1 MKILIIGASGLVGGN
16 CLQHFQKCKPFEAIG
31 TYYSYKTADT
41 TFFDTLNPGN
51 PANFDVESFRPDV
64 IVHCGALTH
73 VDYCETHEAESYEK
87 TVVAFR
93 NTLNLAKKLNA
104 KIVYISTDYVF
115 DGVSGPYEEDAVQ
128 NPLSVY
134 ARHKAEAEEL
144 ARSYS
149 NHLVLRITNVYGNE
163 ERNKNF
169 VSRIIEQAADGKH
182 LNLTL
187 PYDQYATP
195 VNAYDIARALEL
207 LLIDNKSGVYH
218 IASTDFLN
226 RVELALRLLKYFP
239 NATYDLKAISTK
251 ELNQPAARPLIG
263 GLITRKFSSEYPEF
277 LFTNVDDFVR
287 TKIKTQNQ

>member
-16 CLQHFQKCKPFEAIG
+16 CLEHFRKCKGFEATG
-31 TYYSYKTADT
+31 TYYSYKTANT
-41 TFFDTLNPGN
+41 TFFDTLNPAN
-51 PANFDVESFRPDV
+51 PANFDVENFSPDV

-73 VDYCETHEAESYEK
+73 VDYCETHEDESYEK
-87 TVVAFR
+87 TVVAFS
-93 NTLNLAKKLNA
+93 NTLKLAKKLKS

-134 ARHKAEAEEL
+134 ARHKAKAEKL
-144 ARSYS
+144 ARSYK

-169 VSRIIEQAADGKH
+169 VSRIVEQAAEGKH
-182 LNLTL
+182 LTLTL

-207 LLIDNKSGVYH
+207 LLIDDKTGVYH

-226 RVELALRLLKYFP
+226 RVELALRVLKYFP
-239 NATYDLKAISTK
+239 DATYDLKAISTE

-263 GLITRKFSSEYPEF
+263 GLITRKFSAEYPEF
-277 LFTNVDDFVR
+277 LFTNVDDFVK
-287 TKIKTQNQ
+287 TKIEELNR

>member
-16 CLQHFQKCKPFEAIG
+16 CLEHFRKCKGFEATG
-31 TYYSYKTADT
+31 TYYSYKTANT
-41 TFFDTLNPGN
+41 TFFDTLNPAN
-51 PANFDVESFRPDV
+51 PANFDVESFSPDV

-73 VDYCETHEAESYEK
+73 VDYCETHEDESYEK
-87 TVVAFR
+87 TVVAFS
-93 NTLNLAKKLNA
+93 NTLKLAKKLNS

-115 DGVSGPYEEDAVQ
+115 DGISGPYEEDEVQ

-144 ARSYS
+144 ARSYK
-149 NHLVLRITNVYGNE
+149 NHLVLRITNVYGKE

-169 VSRIIEQAADGKH
+169 VSRIVEQAAEGKH
-182 LNLTL
+182 LTLTL

-207 LLIDNKSGVYH
+207 LLIDDKTGVYH

-226 RVELALRLLKYFP
+226 RVELALRVLKYFP
-239 NATYDLKAISTK
+239 DATYDLKAISTK

-263 GLITRKFSSEYPEF
+263 GLITRKFSAEYPEF
-277 LFTNVDDFVR
+277 LFTNVDDFVK
-287 TKIKTQNQ
+287 TKIEEQNR

>member
-16 CLQHFQKCKPFEAIG
+16 CLRHFRKVEGFEAIG
-31 TYYSYKTADT
+31 TYYSYATEHT
-41 TFFDTLNPGN
+41 TFYDTLNPEN
-51 PANFDVESFRPDV
+51 PGNFDTEKFHPDV
-64 IVHCGALTH
+64 IIHCGALTH
-73 VDYCETHEAESYEK
+73 VDYCEAHEEESYEK
-87 TVVAFR
+87 TVVAFS

-115 DGVSGPYEEDAVQ
+115 DGISGPYEEDAPQ

-134 ARHKAEAEEL
+134 ARHKAEAEQL
-144 ARSYS
+144 ARAYT

-169 VSRIIEQAADGKH
+169 VSRIIEQAAERKH
-182 LNLTL
+182 LKLTL

-207 LLIDNKSGVYH
+207 LLVDDKTGVYH

-226 RVELALRLLKYFP
+226 RVELALRVLKYFP
-239 NATYDLKAISTK
+239 NATYDLKPMSTA

-263 GLITRKFSSEYPEF
+263 GLITRKFSAEYPEF
-277 LFTNVDDFVR
+277 LFTNVDDFVKN
-287 TKIKTQNQ
+287 KIEELN